1 MKITHI
7 SDMTRH
13 PDLSEHEDV
22 IEKLLA
28 VGSVNEYLFSE
39 CYYKIGIIPESNE
52 ERLGLIYRLL
62 WETSYLHQNNL
73 SKFLDSGNAEDM
85 FELHLSLVDAIGF
98 IRFATPPILQGN
110 IQDSILTH
118 ESIKDVL
125 STILID
131 CGNEYHGYF
140 KQFIRMSWFETV
152 WQQEDSKI
160 DMMWNTCKSDCVI
173 VAEIYGT
180 SFEKLYDGNLGYGD
194 YTQFTLKC
202 TDSGLCRMLDCIEDM
217 SKLYVNMFRL
227 FNIHHNKQ
235 SGCYMVSCGFI
246 DPEILVLPQT
256 VKTLIHDSYSKL
268 M

>member
-1 MKITHI
+1 
-7 SDMTRH
+7 MTRH
-13 PDLSEHEDV
+13 PDLGEHEEV
-22 IEKLLA
+22 IEKLLS

-39 CYYKIGIIPESNE
+39 CYYKIKILPESDE
-52 ERLGLIYRLL
+52 ERLGLFYRLL
-62 WETSYLHQNNL
+62 WETSYLHQINL
-73 SKFLDSGNAEDM
+73 SKFLDSEDGTDV

-118 ESIKDVL
+118 ESIKEVL
-125 STILID
+125 STILIE

-140 KQFIRMSWFETV
+140 KQFIRMGWFETI

-160 DMMWNTCKSDCVI
+160 DMMWDTCKSACVI

-180 SFEKLYDGNLGYGD
+180 SFEKIYDGNLGFGD

-202 TDSGLCRMLDCIEDM
+202 SESGLHRMLDCVEDM
-217 SKLYVNMFRL
+217 NKLYVNMFRL
-227 FNIHHNKQ
+227 FNLHYDKQ
-235 SGCYMVSCGFI
+235 SNTYLVSCGFI
-246 DPEILVLPQT
+246 DPQILVLPHS
-256 VKTLIHDSYSKL
+256 VRTLIQDSYSKL